1 MRLSLKLQNSP
12 QGRLIKMNDFDK
24 ILGGYVEEI
33 NKAADYY
40 VSSAAFRGRE
50 SAGLDAMLDAMAY
63 SLSNGGKRIRPVLT
77 LEFCRVCGG
86 DYMAAIPFAL
96 GVEMIHTYSLIHDDL
111 PCMDN
116 DDMRRGKPS
125 SHKVY
130 GEANALLAGDG
141 LLTLAFET
149 VLSAD
154 ISADKKA
161 LAALELAKAAGVSGM
176 IGGQVMD
183 LANEGRSVT
192 LEEIKATDRLKTG
205 EMIRVAAVMGCI
217 AAGANG
223 EMIAAAEKY
232 CENIGLAFQIV
243 DDILD
248 VTSDDATLG
257 KPVGSDSENEKSTY
271 VSHLGIEK
279 SKAYARELTAQA
291 KAALDIFGGEGEFL
305 SELADRLSERKK

>member
-1 MRLSLKLQNSP
+1 
-12 QGRLIKMNDFDK
+12 MNDFDK
-24 ILGGYVEEI
+24 IFGGYVDEI
-33 NKAADYY
+33 NRAAAHY
-40 VSSAAFRGRE
+40 VSADVFRGRE

-77 LEFCRVCGG
+77 LEFCRICGG
-86 DYMAAIPFAL
+86 DYKAAIPFAI

-154 ISADKKA
+154 VSAEKKA

-183 LANEGRSVT
+183 LANEGKNAS
-192 LEEIKATDRLKTG
+192 LEEIRATDRLKTG

-217 AAGANG
+217 AAGASG

-279 SKAYARELTAQA
+279 SELYARELTAQA
-291 KAALDIFGGEGEFL
+291 KAALDIFGSEGEFL
-305 SELADRLSERKK
+305 SELADRLSERKN